1 MTTTMT
7 TWTETLGKAL
17 ALIAKDAE
25 DAGVFARVR
34 VADGRVE
41 CEAKDAAAPA
51 FYRVDVQQASGKP
64 FVCVSLVTT
73 DRWLSQSI
81 EQDLVHTGDKL
92 ADLIDEELAELGHPP
107 VPKGSIKVE
116 HYRSDDKLY
125 TFRTPM
131 MPPSD
136 AVTPASARSIGLY
149 LLAYEAAFRELG
161 DMPGGDEE

>member
-1 MTTTMT
+1 MTM
-7 TWTETLGKAL
+7 WTK
-17 ALIAKDAE
+17 IAKTAE

-34 VADGRVE
+34 VVGERVE

-51 FYRVDVQQASGKP
+51 FYRVDVQQGK
-64 FVCVSLVTT
+64 VCVSLVTA

-107 VPKGSIKVE
+107 VAKGSIKVE

-131 MPPSD
+131 MAVEQAAAPD
-136 AVTPASARSIGLY
+136 AVRSIGLH

-161 DMPGGDEE
+161 DMPGGDDE

>member
-7 TWTETLGKAL
+7 TWTETVAR
-17 ALIAKDAE
+17 IAKDAE

-34 VADGRVE
+34 AVGERVE
-41 CEAKDAAAPA
+41 CDAKDAAAPA
-51 FYRVDVQQASGKP
+51 FYRVDLQRASGKP
-64 FVCVSLVTT
+64 TVCVSLVTA

-107 VPKGSIKVE
+107 VAKGSIKVE
-116 HYRSDDKLY
+116 HYRSDDKMY

-131 MPPSD
+131 MPMGE
-136 AVTPASARSIGLY
+136 ATTPEAARSIGLH

>member
-7 TWTETLGKAL
+7 MWTQ
-17 ALIAKDAE
+17 IAKAAE

-34 VADGRVE
+34 VVGERVE

-51 FYRVDVQQASGKP
+51 FYRVDVQQGK
-64 FVCVSLVTT
+64 VCVSLVTP

-107 VPKGSIKVE
+107 VAKRSIKVE

-125 TFRTPM
+125 TFKTPVS
-131 MPPSD
+131 PVEQAAAPE
-136 AVTPASARSIGLY
+136 VARSIGLH

-161 DMPGGDEE
+161 DMPGGDDE